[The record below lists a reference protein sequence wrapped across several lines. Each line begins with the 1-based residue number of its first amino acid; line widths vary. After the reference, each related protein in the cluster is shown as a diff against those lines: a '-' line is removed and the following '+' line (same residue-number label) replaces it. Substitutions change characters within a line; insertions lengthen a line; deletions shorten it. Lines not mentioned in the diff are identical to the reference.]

1 MALRVKS
8 EAFPAF
14 RIINN
19 HERREVMEGFFLGV
33 AIAAAGE
40 LLACL
45 IIYVVKR
52 VSDWLKS
59 DGDSR

>member
-1 MALRVKS
+1 
-8 EAFPAF
+8 
-14 RIINN
+14 
-19 HERREVMEGFFLGV
+19 MEGFFLGV

-45 IIYVVKR
+45 IIYVVKQ